1 MSKGSNYDLLIAL
14 GFDKALISQ
23 NKSLGLK
30 ERNMQ
35 NLNRYVL
42 EHAQDMKDGNYEIEH
57 TKEQKAQ
64 IYVNM
69 VVGEGS
75 KSKIRQEENDDW
87 KWVEITP
94 PPKPEMDKG
103 QFISIASLPKFAQQA
118 FSTATHLNQIQT
130 IVFPVAFKQSRSM
143 LIAAPTGAG
152 KTNIALL
159 TILREVHQHLG
170 DSGNQGTSWSV
181 KDKEFKII
189 YIAPLKALA
198 AEIVGKF

>member
-1 MSKGSNYDLLIAL
+1 MIEKREFIKDYCGQITAKITAEKARDDSHRGKNYDIPRGHVGVSVTFQKQSGKKDKKKGQMYEMSKGSNYDLLIAL

-75 KSKIRQEENDDW
+75 KSKI
-87 KWVEITP
+87 K
-94 PPKPEMDKG
+94 
-103 QFISIASLPKFAQQA
+103 
-118 FSTATHLNQIQT
+118 
-130 IVFPVAFKQSRSM
+130 
-143 LIAAPTGAG
+143 
-152 KTNIALL
+152 
-159 TILREVHQHLG
+159 
-170 DSGNQGTSWSV
+170 
-181 KDKEFKII
+181 
-189 YIAPLKALA
+189 
-198 AEIVGKF
+198 